1 MDGSGQAVPRQSTRG
16 RWQTAVV
23 DAAERAQLSAEVF
36 ESVARLVHR
45 TAQDA
50 SSALRRDGLN
60 PAQWQLLR
68 TLAEHP
74 GVTQAWLAEHRGG
87 TPGGVSMLVTKVEA
101 QGLVRREAR
110 GAANVLWLT
119 ERGQEVVDRLVPDQ
133 ERFFTRRFEALS
145 DAELRTWQ
153 GLTAQAL
160 EGLPT
165 ET

>member
-1 MDGSGQAVPRQSTRG
+1 MKS
-16 RWQTAVV
+16 
-23 DAAERAQLSAEVF
+23 
-36 ESVARLVHR
+36 
-45 TAQDA
+45 A
-50 SSALRRDGLN
+50 SSAASN
-60 PAQWQLLR
+60 A
-68 TLAEHP
+68 
-74 GVTQAWLAEHRGG
+74 
-87 TPGGVSMLVTKVEA
+87 
-101 QGLVRREAR
+101 
-110 GAANVLWLT
+110 LWLT